1 MGKRGDEC
9 SLAEP
14 LRGLQENRVA
24 TREENGVLGFPSPD
38 AGALAGLQAVS
49 GSWDQEVMERQLIEE
64 LNSDICGFL
73 SILGIWYCPL
83 EQLPGQLW
91 GPAGRGEGIPR

>member
-1 MGKRGDEC
+1 MVSQRLGG
-9 SLAEP
+9 
-14 LRGLQENRVA
+14 
-24 TREENGVLGFPSPD
+24 EEWSTAKPD

-73 SILGIWYCPL
+73 SILGIWYYPL

-91 GPAGRGEGIPR
+91 GPAGRGEGIPRSYRG